1 MFFFFNATDDVI
13 TVRSRDFEKTLQKVE
28 LLREGNS
35 VQANFKD
42 ANDVISLKSR
52 NLETTFFTSIST
64 KTIIAKIGQIWSRK
78 EPINNVTFVR
88 SRDFEK
94 ILLTLFQQ
102 GLWLP
107 NWDSKIGKRHQLT
120 LRLPLTLLFKDHAT

>member
-64 KTIIAKIGQIWSRK
+64 KTIIAKIGQI
-78 EPINNVTFVR
+78 
-88 SRDFEK
+88 
-94 ILLTLFQQ
+94 
-102 GLWLP
+102 
-107 NWDSKIGKRHQLT
+107 
-120 LRLPLTLLFKDHAT
+120 